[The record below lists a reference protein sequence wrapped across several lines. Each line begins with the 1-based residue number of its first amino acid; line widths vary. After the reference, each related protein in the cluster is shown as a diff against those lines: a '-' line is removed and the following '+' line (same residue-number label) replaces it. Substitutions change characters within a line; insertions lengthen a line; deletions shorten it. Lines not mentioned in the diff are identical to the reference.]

1 MGLLQAT
8 ATYAA
13 AALAAATLACPVS
26 HEALFS
32 TLGVATAR
40 ERPVNAREEA
50 RRLGEAQ
57 RAMDWSRQAA
67 ARTPSEGLR

>member
-26 HEALFS
+26 HELL
-32 TLGVATAR
+32 LGKPTAGTAKT
-40 ERPVNAREEA
+40 RPEA
-50 RRLGEAQ
+50 RRMGEQ
-57 RAMDWSRQAA
+57 ERALQWSQQAA
-67 ARTPSEGLR
+67 ARSSQRAR

>member
-26 HEALFS
+26 YGMLFS
-32 TLGVATAR
+32 KPAATTAKGSPASTR
-40 ERPVNAREEA
+40 AEA
-50 RRLGEAQ
+50 RRLGEPE
-57 RAMDWSRQAA
+57 RAMQWSRQAA
-67 ARTPSEGLR
+67 ARMSEHEQ